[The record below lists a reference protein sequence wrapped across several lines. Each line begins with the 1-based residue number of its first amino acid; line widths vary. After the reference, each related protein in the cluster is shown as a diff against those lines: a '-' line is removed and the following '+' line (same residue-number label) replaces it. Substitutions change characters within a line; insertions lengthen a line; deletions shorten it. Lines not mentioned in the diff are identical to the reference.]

1 VAIGLGVGDC
11 EGVGDGVD
19 VADCYVERLE
29 IWSSEGGDGGVRRL
43 RGEASYS
50 AETNLLGTRMS
61 NHHNLFRTR
70 RIEGLS

>member
-29 IWSSEGGDGGVRRL
+29 IWSSEGGDWGSETFER
-43 RGEASYS
+43 RGE
-50 AETNLLGTRMS
+50 
-61 NHHNLFRTR
+61 LFSRNEFTGH
-70 RIEGLS
+70 ENVQPPQFVSDPEN